1 MINRILGWL
10 FTIVVLAVI
19 VFAVLNR
26 GNYTSMLE
34 RDAVA
39 ELVEV
44 MPTTADVEEAVVE
57 MTDSV
62 TVALPEGLQS
72 NIIH

>member
-19 VFAVLNR
+19 VFAALNR

-34 RDAVA
+34 HDAVA

-44 MPTTADVEEAVVE
+44 MPTTADVEEEVIE

-62 TVALPEGLQS
+62 TVALPEGL
-72 NIIH
+72 

>member
-19 VFAVLNR
+19 VFAALNR

-44 MPTTADVEEAVVE
+44 MPTTADVEEEVIE

-62 TVALPEGLQS
+62 TVTLPEGL
-72 NIIH
+72 

>member
-44 MPTTADVEEAVVE
+44 MPTTADVEEEVVE

-62 TVALPEGLQS
+62 TVALPEGL
-72 NIIH
+72 

>member
-44 MPTTADVEEAVVE
+44 MPTTADVEEEVIE

-62 TVALPEGLQS
+62 TVALPEGL
-72 NIIH
+72 

>member
-19 VFAVLNR
+19 VFAALNR

-44 MPTTADVEEAVVE
+44 MPTTADVEEEVVE

-62 TVALPEGLQS
+62 TVALPEGL
-72 NIIH
+72 

>member
-19 VFAVLNR
+19 VFAALNR

-44 MPTTADVEEAVVE
+44 MPTTADVEEEVIE
-57 MTDSV
+57 MTDSI
-62 TVALPEGLQS
+62 TVALPEGL
-72 NIIH
+72 

>member
-10 FTIVVLAVI
+10 FTIFVLAVI

-44 MPTTADVEEAVVE
+44 MPTTADVEEEVVE
-57 MTDSV
+57 VTDSV
-62 TVALPEGLQS
+62 TVALPEGL
-72 NIIH
+72 

>member
-19 VFAVLNR
+19 VFAALNR

-44 MPTTADVEEAVVE
+44 MPTTADVEEEEVVE

-62 TVALPEGLQS
+62 TVALPEGL
-72 NIIH
+72 

>member
-19 VFAVLNR
+19 VFAALNR

-44 MPTTADVEEAVVE
+44 MPTTADVEEKVVE

-62 TVALPEGLQS
+62 TVALPEGL
-72 NIIH
+72 

>member
-19 VFAVLNR
+19 VFAALNR

-44 MPTTADVEEAVVE
+44 MPTTADAEEEVVE

-62 TVALPEGLQS
+62 TVALPEGL
-72 NIIH
+72 

>member
-19 VFAVLNR
+19 VFAALNR

-44 MPTTADVEEAVVE
+44 MPTTADVEEEVIE

-62 TVALPEGLQS
+62 TVALPEGL
-72 NIIH
+72 